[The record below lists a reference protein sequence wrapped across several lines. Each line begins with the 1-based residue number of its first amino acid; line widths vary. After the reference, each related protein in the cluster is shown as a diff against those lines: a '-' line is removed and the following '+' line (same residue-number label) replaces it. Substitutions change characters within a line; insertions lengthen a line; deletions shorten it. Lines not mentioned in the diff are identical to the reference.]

1 MPKMSFTNASGLEA
15 SAQMCTRNNI
25 NRLTSSSSSSRTET
39 AVVADAG
46 RMAAAIRQLVLC
58 EACKQRCIS
67 SSSKA
72 QAAGL
77 VEGVNWSYRLGWQNS
92 RLHRAALVRRLVAL
106 RVLAPAAL
114 VLPAQTV
121 LPLLLLR
128 AVMAQQKPCRWT
140 Q

>member
-25 NRLTSSSSSSRTET
+25 NRLTSSSSSSSRTET

-77 VEGVNWSYRLGWQNS
+77 VEGVN
-92 RLHRAALVRRLVAL
+92 
-106 RVLAPAAL
+106 
-114 VLPAQTV
+114 
-121 LPLLLLR
+121 
-128 AVMAQQKPCRWT
+128 
-140 Q
+140 